1 MKDRIVVLDLETG
14 GLDAGKHAVI
24 QVAALACTGDFR
36 EVIEAAEWKLK
47 FLPEFAQEE
56 ALRLNS
62 YNEDTWKK
70 AAFHPAVAVAQIGEF
85 FRRHATHEC
94 VSKAGKPYTVARVA
108 GHNAGFDME
117 FLRTLF
123 AHPGGQMGVASA
135 RAFLPAFP
143 RALDTCALSEWA
155 HRIYGWPEPSD
166 YKLGT
171 VAAHLGID
179 PGDAHD
185 ALADCW
191 TALRIA
197 RSLTERMLG
206 EIAA

>member
-1 MKDRIVVLDLETG
+1 M
-14 GLDAGKHAVI
+14 
-24 QVAALACTGDFR
+24 
-36 EVIEAAEWKLK
+36 
-47 FLPEFAQEE
+47 
-56 ALRLNS
+56 
-62 YNEDTWKK
+62 
-70 AAFHPAVAVAQIGEF
+70 PA
-85 FRRHATHEC
+85 
-94 VSKAGKPYTVARVA
+94 
-108 GHNAGFDME
+108 
-117 FLRTLF
+117 
-123 AHPGGQMGVASA
+123 
-135 RAFLPAFP
+135 

-197 RSLTERMLG
+197 RSLTGADARGDRSVSDREPDGPYVYQPFGSATHPRNGDRLYGVAGVSRFTTINGLTRPEAVAVAQVLLKMRREG
-206 EIAA
+206 AS